1 MLFGLQWSHGWWWG
15 LCRGLGLEVGVAG
28 VGSIL
33 LGVAVHRGAHKV
45 RVDSRPGELISLI
58 PLALHRQVA
67 RHSEGER
74 RAGWQRPA
82 QVGSQVGQ
90 QVLLEAGDGSEDAA
104 AALLALLTTRGLQE
118 AGLAGLGLQVV
129 LLDVLLVQQAGLVV
143 QQGGGSS
150 GGLGQ
155 PAVVTSLASL
165 TSLASHSSLASLAS
179 LASLPAWSLLPVVR
193 FLLQ

>member
-33 LGVAVHRGAHKV
+33 LGVAVHQGAHKV

-118 AGLAGLGLQVV
+118 AGLAGLAGLGLQVV

-179 LASLPAWSLLPVVR
+179 LPAWSLLPVVR